1 MILYSTLVGAKERQS
16 NQTDI
21 VMKGGLKMDK
31 LHEVSDEKKELKR
44 CDNCKHEKEPW
55 TNGCAD
61 CFDYELWEAK
71 DDSNK

>member
-1 MILYSTLVGAKERQS
+1 
-16 NQTDI
+16 
-21 VMKGGLKMDK
+21 MKGGLKMDK

>member
-1 MILYSTLVGAKERQS
+1 MMRYSILHGAKERQS
-16 NQTDI
+16 SQTDI
-21 VMKGGLKMDK
+21 AMKGGIKMDK
-31 LHEVSDEKKELKR
+31 FQEVSNEKELKR